1 MLNGT
6 GVSESLAYI
15 NGAGVDGTSER
26 TLSRRL
32 HWPVEAGRLRA
43 VGKASGRRYFATSD
57 SEPEKTA
64 TTPPDPE
71 LPHCNAGRNALCQYP
86 ATSRT
91 TQSQLMSDDTRRMF
105 DAVHRDGR
113 GSADGGTMP
122 RIRM

>member
-1 MLNGT
+1 MER
-6 GVSESLAYI
+6 VSTAF
-15 NGAGVDGTSER
+15 R
-26 TLSRRL
+26 
-32 HWPVEAGRLRA
+32 
-43 VGKASGRRYFATSD
+43 SGRRYFGTSD

-64 TTPPDPE
+64 TPPPDPG
-71 LPHCNAGRNALCQYP
+71 LPLSNAGRNALYQYP

-105 DAVHRDGR
+105 DTVHRDGR